1 MVLTVAAI
9 GLGPATAGAEPKPT
23 AKELKRQL
31 AELEKK
37 VDKLILTYN
46 GKRVALQKAQRAERK
61 ARERLR
67 DAEEAYQAAARQV
80 SDMVSLR
87 YQSNGLALPNAFLG
101 QNPADAAVL
110 EHLATQRT
118 AALAGYAKARDERE
132 QAAAEAKRLTDR
144 IRRQADEVAAERR
157 RAEKLID
164 RIKDRLDRLVPAA
177 PGRRAGGGFAPE
189 LPSGSDNITPR
200 TRLVRNL
207 INERFPTGFP
217 TGCFRADGGG
227 GEHPLGR
234 ACDFMLSS
242 GGAMPAPEK
251 VALGHEIAEFLI
263 KNGNRLGV
271 KYVIYRQ
278 RIYNMSNPGWRPME
292 NRGSITANHFDHVHV
307 SML

>member
-1 MVLTVAAI
+1 
-9 GLGPATAGAEPKPT
+9 

-164 RIKDRLDRLVPAA
+164 RIK
-177 PGRRAGGGFAPE
+177 
-189 LPSGSDNITPR
+189 
-200 TRLVRNL
+200 
-207 INERFPTGFP
+207 
-217 TGCFRADGGG
+217 
-227 GEHPLGR
+227 
-234 ACDFMLSS
+234 
-242 GGAMPAPEK
+242 
-251 VALGHEIAEFLI
+251 
-263 KNGNRLGV
+263 
-271 KYVIYRQ
+271 
-278 RIYNMSNPGWRPME
+278 
-292 NRGSITANHFDHVHV
+292 
-307 SML
+307 

>member
-132 QAAAEAKRLTDR
+132 QVEDLHPGG
-144 IRRQADEVAAERR
+144 AAERQHRDR
-157 RAEKLID
+157 RAH
-164 RIKDRLDRLVPAA
+164 
-177 PGRRAGGGFAPE
+177 
-189 LPSGSDNITPR
+189 SG
-200 TRLVRNL
+200 VR
-207 INERFPTGFP
+207 
-217 TGCFRADGGG
+217 
-227 GEHPLGR
+227 
-234 ACDFMLSS
+234 
-242 GGAMPAPEK
+242 
-251 VALGHEIAEFLI
+251 ALGDQQHRPLREPIGDQPAVHAEQQ
-263 KNGNRLGV
+263 
-271 KYVIYRQ
+271 YRQ
-278 RIYNMSNPGWRPME
+278 ELARHRDPHRRRRTGQLQHEPVERDALDPVPGA
-292 NRGSITANHFDHVHV
+292 GDGV
-307 SML
+307 SGQVDAVRAQP